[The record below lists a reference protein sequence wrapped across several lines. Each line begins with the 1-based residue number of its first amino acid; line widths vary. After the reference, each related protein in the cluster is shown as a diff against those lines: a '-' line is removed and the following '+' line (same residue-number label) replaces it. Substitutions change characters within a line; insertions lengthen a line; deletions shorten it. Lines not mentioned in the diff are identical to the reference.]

1 MITIDTA
8 SFVADAEQSE
18 NAVKYGW
25 VDGTVEVTFQSKT
38 RRVPARKCSD
48 NEIIAFDIA
57 ARYPTGS
64 KVWKSSVR
72 FSVDGKVRHINAGV
86 ESRSGRIASQ
96 PRICGFIEGVREQYI
111 SKR

>member
-1 MITIDTA
+1 MLTIDIA

-18 NAVKYGW
+18 YAVQYGW
-25 VDGTVEVTFQSKT
+25 LNGTVEVTFQGKT
-38 RRVPARKCSD
+38 RRVRARKCDD
-48 NEIIAFDIA
+48 NQIIAFDMA

-96 PRICGFIEGVREQYI
+96 PRICGFIEGVRDEYI